1 MSVSKSILNVK
12 RQQATVKFVSD
23 GGGTSNVALTE
34 FAKADETTDFGNVAP
49 EVNICHLYFTV
60 DDVTKVTRNNVV
72 ILSLVNED
80 NWNLSQEMG
89 IVLSEENDSD
99 IEIDFG
105 TANGTVIITVTK
117 AAGYKDPE
125 QQSLQP
131 WQR

>member
-1 MSVSKSILNVK
+1 MSVTKSILNVK

-60 DDVTKVTRNNVV
+60 DDVTKVSRNNVV